1 MGRDEAFGPLS
12 FSEGSSRT
20 RSASLR
26 VIGMRMSKLALLPL
40 EGYQFV
46 DRRLMAASITLVQ
59 EGYAVGGRRR
69 LQLKV
74 ASRRFR
80 EIVATSPAD
89 ARCVFLLT
97 LIG

>member
-1 MGRDEAFGPLS
+1 MMGRDEAFGPLS

-46 DRRLMAASITLVQ
+46 DQSRGPTGAEL
-59 EGYAVGGRRR
+59 
-69 LQLKV
+69 LQFEKEE
-74 ASRRFR
+74 AK
-80 EIVATSPAD
+80 
-89 ARCVFLLT
+89 
-97 LIG
+97 